1 MFNLV
6 LTVGRHLVS
15 GLGCGILLRHRGN
28 GSSPRQRVPME
39 SEPDASDFSS
49 ESSSSFEFSL
59 SNSVDSD
66 ELVSVDST
74 IEPYQFETVGA
85 STSHAS
91 DSDGD
96 DGKPGKGRLEST
108 NWYVYNG
115 NPQISIGSDIT
126 PFDSRMLKVC

>member
-1 MFNLV
+1 
-6 LTVGRHLVS
+6 
-15 GLGCGILLRHRGN
+15 
-28 GSSPRQRVPME
+28 ME

-66 ELVSVDST
+66 EEELVRLSVDST

-115 NPQISIGSDIT
+115 NAHISIGSDIT

>member
-1 MFNLV
+1 M
-6 LTVGRHLVS
+6 VS
-15 GLGCGILLRHRGN
+15 FLRHHGN

-66 ELVSVDST
+66 EEELVSVDST

-115 NPQISIGSDIT
+115 NPQIPIGSDIT

>member
-1 MFNLV
+1 M
-6 LTVGRHLVS
+6 VS
-15 GLGCGILLRHRGN
+15 FLHHRGN

-66 ELVSVDST
+66 EEELVSVDST

-108 NWYVYNG
+108 NWYVYNR
-115 NPQISIGSDIT
+115 NAQISIGSDIT

>member
-1 MFNLV
+1 M
-6 LTVGRHLVS
+6 VS
-15 GLGCGILLRHRGN
+15 LSRHRGN

-59 SNSVDSD
+59 SNSVYSD
-66 ELVSVDST
+66 EEELVSVDST

-85 STSHAS
+85 GTSHAS

-96 DGKPGKGRLEST
+96 DGKPGKGRLSQSASVHAVSL
-108 NWYVYNG
+108 YG
-115 NPQISIGSDIT
+115 R
-126 PFDSRMLKVC
+126 F

>member
-1 MFNLV
+1 M
-6 LTVGRHLVS
+6 VS
-15 GLGCGILLRHRGN
+15 FLRHRGN

-49 ESSSSFEFSL
+49 DFSSESSSFEFSL
-59 SNSVDSD
+59 SNSADSD
-66 ELVSVDST
+66 KEELVSVDST

-96 DGKPGKGRLEST
+96 DGKPGKGRLEH
-108 NWYVYNG
+108 
-115 NPQISIGSDIT
+115 
-126 PFDSRMLKVC
+126 L

>member
-1 MFNLV
+1 
-6 LTVGRHLVS
+6 
-15 GLGCGILLRHRGN
+15 
-28 GSSPRQRVPME
+28 ME

-49 ESSSSFEFSL
+49 ESSSSFEFFL
-59 SNSVDSD
+59 NNSVDSD
-66 ELVSVDST
+66 EVELVSVDST
-74 IEPYQFETVGA
+74 IESYLYQFETVGA

-126 PFDSRMLKVC
+126 AFDSRMLKVC

>member
-1 MFNLV
+1 MWFPSCV
-6 LTVGRHLVS
+6 IAGTEVHLDS
-15 GLGCGILLRHRGN
+15 GYI
-28 GSSPRQRVPME
+28 PME

-59 SNSVDSD
+59 SNSADSD
-66 ELVSVDST
+66 EEELVSLDST
-74 IEPYQFETVGA
+74 IEPYQFETVGT

-96 DGKPGKGRLEST
+96 DGKPGKGRLESI
-108 NWYVYNG
+108 YNG
-115 NPQISIGSDIT
+115 NAQISIGSDIT